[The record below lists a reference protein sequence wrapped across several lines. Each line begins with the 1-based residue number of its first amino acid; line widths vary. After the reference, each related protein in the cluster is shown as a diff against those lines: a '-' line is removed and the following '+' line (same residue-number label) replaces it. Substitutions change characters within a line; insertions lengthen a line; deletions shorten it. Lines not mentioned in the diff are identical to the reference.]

1 MNKSVP
7 QANNPM
13 AMVQQIKQFQQTFNG
28 DPQAAVMQM
37 LNSGQV
43 NNAQL
48 QQAMQMARQIGPLMK

>member
-1 MNKSVP
+1 
-7 QANNPM
+7 M

-37 LNSGQV
+37 LNSGQI